1 MEVFASLFASV
12 PDPRAANVRHPL
24 NTVLFI
30 GLAAVLCGAETC
42 QDMADFGVSK
52 HKLIKSMV
60 ALPYGTPSHDVFSN
74 VFRHIDPEAFERVF
88 TTFAAA
94 FGKAISGVVAID
106 GKAVRGAYKR
116 GEKTSPLHLVNIW
129 AADHHMVIGQQL
141 APNRNEVKGVLDALA
156 CLSLEGCMVTADA
169 LHCRADTAAA
179 ILNTGA
185 DYALALKGNQPHLL
199 MQAKDLLENA
209 EDPDRAETIDVKVHD
224 RTETRRAT
232 VIAVGNIAPGNMA
245 FPGLKA
251 VAQLES
257 IRLEPDGRQ
266 TSHVRHFLLS
276 RQVSAAAFLHI
287 ARAHWTI
294 ENQLHWVLDVAFCE
308 DAARNRKDHGPQ
320 NLSTLR
326 KIALNLIRSHP
337 DKASIRRKIKKAGWD
352 DDFLISM
359 IAHMR

>member
-1 MEVFASLFASV
+1 MEGFASLFVSV

-52 HKLIKSMV
+52 YRLIKSMV
-60 ALPYGTPSHDVFSN
+60 PLPYGTPSHDVFSN

-88 TTFAAA
+88 ATFAAA

-116 GEKTSPLHLVNIW
+116 GEKASPLHLVNIW
-129 AADHHMVIGQQL
+129 AADQHMVIGQQL
-141 APNRNEVKGVLDALA
+141 APNRNEVKGVLNALA
-156 CLSLEGCMVTADA
+156 CLSLDGCVVTADA
-169 LHCRADTAAA
+169 LHCRADTANA
-179 ILNTGA
+179 ILASGA
-185 DYALALKGNQPHLL
+185 DYALALKSNQPTLL
-199 MQAKDLLENA
+199 TQAKDHLESA
-209 EDPDRAETIDVKVHD
+209 VDPDRAETTDVKVHD
-224 RTETRRAT
+224 RTEIRRAT
-232 VIAVGNIAPGNMA
+232 VVAAGDMA
-245 FPGLKA
+245 FPGVKA

-266 TSHVRHFLLS
+266 TSHIRHFLLS
-276 RQVSAAAFLHI
+276 RPVSAAAFMRI

-326 KIALNLIRSHP
+326 KIALNLIRQHP

-352 DDFLISM
+352 DQFLISI

>member
-1 MEVFASLFASV
+1 MEGFASLFDAV
-12 PDPRAANVRHPL
+12 PDPRAANVRHSL
-24 NTVLFI
+24 STVLFI

-42 QDMADFGVSK
+42 QEMADFGVSK
-52 HKLIKSMV
+52 HKLIKSLV
-60 ALPYGTPSHDVFSN
+60 PLPYGTPSHDVFSN

-88 TTFAAA
+88 ATFATA
-94 FGKAISGVVAID
+94 FGKAVSGVVAID
-106 GKAVRGAYKR
+106 GKAVRGAYRR
-116 GEKTSPLHLVNIW
+116 GEKASPLHLVNIW
-129 AADHHMVIGQQL
+129 AADQHMVIGQRL
-141 APNRNEVKGVLDALA
+141 APNRNEVKGVLEALA

-169 LHCRADTAAA
+169 LHCRADTANA
-179 ILNTGA
+179 ILQTGA
-185 DYALALKGNQPHLL
+185 DYALALKGNQPGLL
-199 MQAKDLLENA
+199 AQAKRHIETVA
-209 EDPDRAETIDVKVHD
+209 DPDRAETIDIRVHD
-224 RTETRRAT
+224 RTETRRAI
-232 VIAVGNIAPGNMA
+232 VIAVTDMV
-245 FPGLKA
+245 FPGVKA

-257 IRLEPDGRQ
+257 IRVHNDGRKD
-266 TSHVRHFLLS
+266 SHVRHFLLS
-276 RQVSAAAFLHI
+276 RQVSAAALLHI
-287 ARAHWTI
+287 ARAHWSI